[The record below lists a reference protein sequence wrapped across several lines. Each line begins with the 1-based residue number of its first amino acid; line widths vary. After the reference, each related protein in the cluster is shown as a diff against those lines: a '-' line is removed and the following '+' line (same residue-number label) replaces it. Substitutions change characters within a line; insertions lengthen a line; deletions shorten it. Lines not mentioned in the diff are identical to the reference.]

1 METLTVCKMEERSQ
15 SQEEMKLRQ
24 NSSWLTRTPSNK
36 GTLTGQIPKNKL
48 GPVIITI
55 ILETH
60 TSFLGEQRKQILER
74 SPAVISVHLKFP
86 AGQMWGLDF
95 LYLPCTICQPFTVVR
110 MVTVCRR
117 GKGSISSC
125 GRSVP
130 AYSLASPCTSM
141 VPWPLWS
148 WYHSN
153 VHSLGFLK

>member
-95 LYLPCTICQPFTVVR
+95 LYLPRTICQPFT
-110 MVTVCRR
+110 R
-117 GKGSISSC
+117 GQNGHCVQAGKRQHFLLWKKCPRLLPSLTLHIHG
-125 GRSVP
+125 
-130 AYSLASPCTSM
+130 SLATVVLVS
-141 VPWPLWS
+141 
-148 WYHSN
+148 
-153 VHSLGFLK
+153 